1 MTDFRHEKPER
12 ARGEKRR
19 DSHDHGGGD
28 HRKSEQQ
35 RPHPKK
41 HDTYKSDARSLYVM
55 ATRRERQR
63 LSKEVVAKYAV
74 GHMAIQGSLN

>member
-1 MTDFRHEKPER
+1 M
-12 ARGEKRR
+12 RG
-19 DSHDHGGGD
+19 SHDHGGGD
-28 HRKSEQQ
+28 HVKGKEQW
-35 RPHPKK
+35 PHPKK
-41 HDTYKSDARSLYVM
+41 QDTYKSDARSLYVM